1 MVSSAMTASAISEI
15 TMRTTVRNAAFLLT
29 LLLPAS
35 GWRAPSERLTLQAE
49 SRIWIEGTS
58 TIKDFSC
65 TATIVNAL
73 IDTRSTN
80 AIPQLLVGDKA
91 VVAVDVKVPVEKL
104 DCGNGTMNEHMLKA
118 LKAVENP
125 TILFRLASYEI
136 DRTQNTVTGTL
147 KGTLSLG
154 GVQKPLIITT
164 EGKPEGEMLRVT
176 GSSEIRMTEY
186 DLTPPSLMFGR
197 IKVNEKV
204 LVKFDLLLKS

>member
-1 MVSSAMTASAISEI
+1 MS
-15 TMRTTVRNAAFLLT
+15 TTVRNTALLLT
-29 LLLPAS
+29 LLLPTS

-65 TATIVNAL
+65 KATIVNAL
-73 IDTRSTN
+73 VDTRSTN
-80 AIPQLLVGDKA
+80 AIPQLLVGDKT

-104 DCGNGTMNEHMLKA
+104 DCGNGTMNEHMFKA
-118 LKAVENP
+118 LKVVENP

-136 DRTQNTVTGTL
+136 DRTPNAVTGTL

-154 GVQKPLIITT
+154 GVQKPLIITA

-176 GSSEIRMTEY
+176 GSSEIRMTDY

-204 LVKFDLLLKS
+204 TVKFDLLLKS